1 MIGQKQKMSEY
12 KTYYLQNILQKI
24 RRKNWQ
30 VRKGEIYDS
39 TKGDDNER
47 NMTVLGVL
55 AISEKGE
62 IYTSNEHLHRRIT
75 KVEKY
80 NSI

>member
-1 MIGQKQKMSEY
+1 M
-12 KTYYLQNILQKI
+12 QNILQK
-24 RRKNWQ
+24 RRKKYWQ
-30 VRKGEIYDS
+30 VRKVEIYDN
-39 TKGDDNER
+39 TKGDNNER
-47 NMTVLGVL
+47 NMTVLGVS

>member
-1 MIGQKQKMSEY
+1 MQ
-12 KTYYLQNILQKI
+12 
-24 RRKNWQ
+24 
-30 VRKGEIYDS
+30 KGEIYDS

-62 IYTSNEHLHRRIT
+62 IYTSNEHLHKRIT